1 MINIKLVKIFSFLI
15 MINFLGCYSF
25 KGGSVPPHLK
35 TIFIQTFNDQSGFGE
50 PNLRDDFTNKVKE
63 LIIKDNSLQ
72 LSDELASDCLLECT
86 IVSINNEP
94 SVVAP
99 GETVEKWKVT
109 ITTNVIFQDLK
120 MKKKIFEKRLS
131 NWTEY
136 DAAAGFEARKN
147 AIYSTIEKL
156 SEDIL
161 LEIVARW

>member
-1 MINIKLVKIFSFLI
+1 MKNINFNILFWFLI
-15 MINFLGCYSF
+15 VFNLLGCYSF

-35 TIFIQTFNDQSGFGE
+35 TIYVQTFVDQSGYGE

-63 LIIKDNSLQ
+63 LIIKDNSLE
-72 LSDELASDCLLECT
+72 LSNEINSDCSLECT
-86 IVSINNEP
+86 IINIANEP

-109 ITTNVIFQDLK
+109 INANVIFQDLK

-136 DAAAGFEARKN
+136 DAAAGIEARKN

-161 LEIVARW
+161 LEIVASW